1 MNDYKIE
8 PFAIIFPKT
17 SAYIK
22 SYGVG
27 ATKWMYFLIEDEE
40 LLKNIIVFGIKSAI
54 VWYAAEATDFHDKKI
69 PKVSSNC
76 TCLAVILIDFFLK
89 KDENY
94 CLQVFLKDIL
104 LMT

>member
-8 PFAIIFPKT
+8 PFAIILPKT
-17 SAYIK
+17 SAYVK

-54 VWYAAEATDFHDKKI
+54 V
-69 PKVSSNC
+69 
-76 TCLAVILIDFFLK
+76 
-89 KDENY
+89 
-94 CLQVFLKDIL
+94 
-104 LMT
+104 

>member
-1 MNDYKIE
+1 M
-8 PFAIIFPKT
+8 P
-17 SAYIK
+17 
-22 SYGVG
+22 
-27 ATKWMYFLIEDEE
+27 
-40 LLKNIIVFGIKSAI
+40 
-54 VWYAAEATDFHDKKI
+54 EATDFHDKKI

-76 TCLAVILIDFFLK
+76 TCLAVMLIDFFLK